1 MLVTLYIS
9 SYNTYV
15 CMCMCMYIRVC
26 LHMHACSMYAHTHTH
41 THTKFLSNYKN
52 CAVPSVVIVVP
63 VESEWRLPSLSHPQD
78 NAVCILV
85 GACLLR
91 PRARERRRRR
101 RCRHLLRAMQQN
113 VRVCLLLYWCCRG
126 WCYRVTLPFS
136 LLAPTHTHTHL
147 RAAFGACLCA
157 LSRALSPSFSLFELC
172 QLTLSAEQPQRV
184 QCVRFVVRIVTRAM
198 FIKKFTKIAFLCK
211 N

>member
-1 MLVTLYIS
+1 MTFAFPFSPTRQCCVHSCWRLFTPTESERAPPPTPPPPFTESNAAKRACVFVAVLMLSRLMLPSDVTILPFG
-9 SYNTYV
+9 
-15 CMCMCMYIRVC
+15 
-26 LHMHACSMYAHTHTH
+26 THTH
-41 THTKFLSNYKN
+41 THT
-52 CAVPSVVIVVP
+52 
-63 VESEWRLPSLSHPQD
+63 Q
-78 NAVCILV
+78 
-85 GACLLR
+85 
-91 PRARERRRRR
+91 
-101 RCRHLLRAMQQN
+101 
-113 VRVCLLLYWCCRG
+113 
-126 WCYRVTLPFS
+126 
-136 LLAPTHTHTHL
+136 L